1 MDKYLEENLLDGE
14 KVLWRGRSES
24 FRILS
29 GAYAK
34 TLPVIWAVS
43 GIILAAFAVWFIPFA
58 LRIRPSVPQMLFT
71 CVMAA
76 VIPVSLCAH
85 SVSDCR
91 IIQKELEYA
100 LTSCRAI
107 AVRGNSG
114 MFMRIDENTPY
125 RTEIQEDGTEI
136 LYIGSACDVRSSGS
150 RAKAVMGV
158 YGDPENPNRVT
169 GMVFY
174 GLKDAQKIWERNI
187 AGAKEAA

>member
-1 MDKYLEENLLDGE
+1 MSLLTLSLSGKIYTYLT
-14 KVLWRGRSES
+14 KKIF

-107 AVRGNSG
+107 AVRGNSE

-136 LYIGSACDVRSSGS
+136 FISAV
-150 RAKAVMGV
+150 
-158 YGDPENPNRVT
+158 RVT
-169 GMVFY
+169 CALPEAEPRLSWGFTEIR
-174 GLKDAQKIWERNI
+174 KIPP
-187 AGAKEAA
+187 G